1 MPASTRPRFREA
13 IASQRPSPHAPGM
26 LFHLMSALLNELLR
40 GEPSAVRL
48 LAASDRDA
56 WQGLV
61 EHVRHSEACPAALV
75 RALLDTDTPEGWQ
88 RSLFG
93 AFRGRNPDDGLEAD
107 FLFARWLTSGMTQ
120 NLSETDAAVLGIR
133 FREALHDLSPSATS
147 TVRALVLRI
156 EQSGDSDG
164 HRTLLGQ
171 ALLLLARRLD
181 EDGDHTA
188 ACTAATRAEH
198 LFAKL
203 ENAAWQGLAM
213 RARAT
218 ALIGLDQ
225 LDEAL
230 GLIDALEEPG
240 RWPWANLMGA
250 HRVSDTSNARL
261 AAAKLL
267 SSEDPLER
275 LHALGLLAPHHAGFR
290 KLYEASLKRETGGV
304 HENFFRSGGPFV

>member
-1 MPASTRPRFREA
+1 
-13 IASQRPSPHAPGM
+13 M

-133 FREALHDLSPSATS
+133 FREALHDLS
-147 TVRALVLRI
+147 
-156 EQSGDSDG
+156 
-164 HRTLLGQ
+164 
-171 ALLLLARRLD
+171 
-181 EDGDHTA
+181 
-188 ACTAATRAEH
+188 
-198 LFAKL
+198 
-203 ENAAWQGLAM
+203 
-213 RARAT
+213 
-218 ALIGLDQ
+218 LIH
-225 LDEAL
+225 
-230 GLIDALEEPG
+230 I
-240 RWPWANLMGA
+240 
-250 HRVSDTSNARL
+250 
-261 AAAKLL
+261 
-267 SSEDPLER
+267 
-275 LHALGLLAPHHAGFR
+275 
-290 KLYEASLKRETGGV
+290 
-304 HENFFRSGGPFV
+304 